1 MPSSVRISALR
12 SLDQESMRLHKL
24 RYKESLSKKVFLE
37 LLRDNAKVT
46 HEDNERIRK

>member
-1 MPSSVRISALR
+1 MPSEFLSYVPR
-12 SLDQESMRLHKL
+12 DQESMRLHKL
-24 RYKESLSKKVFLE
+24 RYKESLSKKIFLE